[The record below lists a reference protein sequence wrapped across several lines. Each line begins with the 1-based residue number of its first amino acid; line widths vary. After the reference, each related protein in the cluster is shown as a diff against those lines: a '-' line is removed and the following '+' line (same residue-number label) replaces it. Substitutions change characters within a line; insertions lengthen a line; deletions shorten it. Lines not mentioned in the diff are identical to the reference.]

1 VHIQQV
7 IKVDIEIL
15 VFHMHNFNVGQDL
28 FNVEKILFSV
38 VLFTFGQVSRLFFF
52 PVCVLGKF
60 SQLLNDLLEQGHFML
75 KFLGGLLSLSKGT
88 LKVKDFWLGILSMLL
103 SLFFLRGI

>member
-1 VHIQQV
+1 
-7 IKVDIEIL
+7 
-15 VFHMHNFNVGQDL
+15 
-28 FNVEKILFSV
+28 
-38 VLFTFGQVSRLFFF
+38 
-52 PVCVLGKF
+52 
-60 SQLLNDLLEQGHFML
+60 ML